1 MLRIPNVSSAL
12 FRDIFGVGSAVILH
26 I

>member
-1 MLRIPNVSSAL
+1 MLRIPNVSFAL
-12 FRDIFGVGSAVILH
+12 FRDIFGIGLAVILH

>member
-1 MLRIPNVSSAL
+1 MLRIPNVSFAL
-12 FRDIFGVGSAVILH
+12 FRDIFGLGSAVILH